1 MARISRYK
9 LRDDVLDKLSSIFFE
24 IVGNQDDKK
33 EFADIINGIFS
44 YNERIMFAKR
54 IAIIY
59 LLLKNIDFHNIC
71 MALNVSSATVAKFK
85 LLINIKHEDGLIRA
99 YQNIILN
106 DKTKEI
112 IDDFFNSIFRPGKY
126 GVDWKVAW
134 ERKRESERKKQYGI

>member
-1 MARISRYK
+1 MARISKYK
-9 LRDDVLDKLSSIFFE
+9 LRSEVLDKLFGLFFE
-24 IVGNQDDKK
+24 IIGNQDDKN
-33 EFADIINGIFS
+33 EFNEIINGIFS

-85 LLINIKHEDGLIRA
+85 LLIENEQDGLIRA
-99 YQNIILN
+99 YQNIILR

-112 IDDFFNSIFRPGKY
+112 IDDFFNTLFAPGVY
-126 GVDWKVAW
+126 GINWKIAW
-134 ERKRESERKKQYGI
+134 ERKRESERKKQFGI

>member
-9 LRDDVLDKLSSIFFE
+9 LREDVLDKLFNLFFE
-24 IVGNQDDKK
+24 IIGNQDDKN
-33 EFADIINGIFS
+33 EFNEIINGILS

-71 MALNVSSATVAKFK
+71 MALNVSSSTVAKFK
-85 LLINIKHEDGLIRA
+85 LLIVDKQDGLVKA
-99 YQNIILN
+99 FDNIIFR

-112 IDDFFNSIFRPGKY
+112 IDDFFNTIFSPGKY
-126 GVDWKVAW
+126 GVNWKIAW
-134 ERKRESERKKQYGI
+134 ERKRESERKKQFGI

>member
-1 MARISRYK
+1 MARISRFK
-9 LRDDVLDKLSSIFFE
+9 LRDDVLEKLFELFFE
-24 IVGNQDDKK
+24 IVGKQDDRK
-33 EFADIINGIFS
+33 EFNEIVNGVFS

-85 LLINIKHEDGLIRA
+85 LLIVDKQDGLIKA
-99 YQNIILN
+99 FDNIIFR

-112 IDDFFNSIFRPGKY
+112 IDDFFNTIFAPGKY
-126 GVDWKVAW
+126 GVDWKNAW
-134 ERKRESERKKQYGI
+134 ERKRESERKKQFGI